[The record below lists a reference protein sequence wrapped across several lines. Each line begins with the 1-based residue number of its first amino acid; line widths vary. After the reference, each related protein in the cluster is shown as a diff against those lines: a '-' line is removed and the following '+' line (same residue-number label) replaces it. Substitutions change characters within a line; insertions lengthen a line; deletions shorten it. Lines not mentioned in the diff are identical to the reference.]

1 MEVVQVKLSLN
12 SEAKEL
18 NSRIPVEYHQ
28 VLDVFGKQIADA
40 LPSYH
45 TFDHAIDL
53 KDGMNPHWG
62 PIYALSIVELK
73 A

>member
-1 MEVVQVKLSLN
+1 VKVKLGFN
-12 SEAKEL
+12 SEAKDL
-18 NSRIPVEYHQ
+18 NSSIPTEYHQ
-28 VLDVFGKQIADA
+28 FLDVLAEKMADT
-40 LPSYH
+40 LPPHH

-53 KDGMNPHWG
+53 KDRPDPPWG